1 MPRVKRGGYVFLVRK
16 GDHSP
21 KHVHVYRDGAF
32 VLKWNL
38 EARKAIVGRASRRL
52 EELIRDLRSEGLL

>member
-21 KHVHVYRDGAF
+21 KHVHVYCDGAQI
-32 VLKWNL
+32 LKWDL
-38 EARKAIVGRASRRL
+38 ELRQAMEGKASRRIV
-52 EELIRDLRSEGLL
+52 ELICQLRSEGLL

>member
-21 KHVHVYRDGAF
+21 KHVHVYRDGVF

-38 EARKAIVGRASRRL
+38 EAHKAIVGRASRRL
-52 EELIRDLRSEGLL
+52 QDLIRDLRSEGLL